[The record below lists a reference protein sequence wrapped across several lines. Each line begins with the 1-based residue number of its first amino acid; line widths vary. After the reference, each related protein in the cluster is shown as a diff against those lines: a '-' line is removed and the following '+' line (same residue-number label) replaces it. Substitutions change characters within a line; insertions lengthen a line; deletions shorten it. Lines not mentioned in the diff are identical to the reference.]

1 MKLKT
6 EIYIVVYLYGSYL
19 HIKHAITIDS
29 GYITYVCITMD
40 SGYITYVCISNFNST
55 HCKRESRLS
64 CEDSDQSSAFNDYIK
79 GVMAW
84 NLWMNVISLSSS
96 WLLSW

>member
-1 MKLKT
+1 M
-6 EIYIVVYLYGSYL
+6 I
-19 HIKHAITIDS
+19 
-29 GYITYVCITMD
+29 D

-79 GVMAW
+79 GVMA
-84 NLWMNVISLSSS
+84 
-96 WLLSW
+96 